1 MADPQVATKLT
12 PAEWGT
18 QFRQENPNYFR
29 YQDITDPAEF
39 ADAMRSTLDID
50 SIVDFSEYDMEMT
63 PTGSMVSKIPVVG
76 GAIDAALNIGTRKPQ
91 SIMVDGEETAVGA
104 HIFGD
109 DSKAWYTGQRF
120 ISGIPTFI
128 AGQVAGGFDEQSAYA
143 MVTESITKD
152 GNGNPILDENGMMDW
167 VDGSGNI
174 HKVTKEDMLERADK
188 LRSSSFLPFGIGPNW
203 KEAEE
208 WLTNKTIDFWT
219 EHKKRQ
225 DEYLVNNPGVQG
237 YLQWQEETP
246 FSYEDHG
253 VRQFVH
259 PQMIARAV
267 ADMLPSMT
275 VGTLLGGAP
284 GAVKQTFGAAIGTQ
298 TVKQGLKN
306 LTVGSFAQV
315 GGMTLMEGSGQM
327 EESLDILIN
336 ELKMDP
342 GQAVPIAASTA
353 LVVGITNGLLEKLQF
368 TKIAKYGA
376 FDDQAKT
383 LLTSTVLRKFYDD
396 AMKAGG
402 VVKWMSKGGEFL
414 VDNIEEGV
422 IEAMQE
428 INGLAMSKA
437 LESGHAATPE
447 EAMNL
452 YHRQFTNIENMK
464 DMASSPEAL
473 QAFFTGTAGGGGMAA
488 GTRGLSYLMGNR
500 DTKEQV
506 SIGLDD
512 DPADGKPGIL
522 VSIGGKIQKI
532 FTKDRKSAEV
542 ASQILQ
548 DASETEG
555 FSIPGL
561 NKRIEDITTLDELL
575 IALAHQV
582 DDGSLGLISDI
593 WNEGNTGR
601 SKDYQDLTD
610 AQIILDKLNRDKNLS
625 ADGAKAMQ
633 MVIDKGGIDIVNK
646 IKDENV
652 RAIILERLKT
662 NKVEQV
668 KQDLN
673 AGESGEAVGDK
684 ADEFIDRYLAD
695 DERFMETL
703 NDETEFTNQLNEFL
717 EGNVDTGATYQSSK
731 APGPAE
737 QQKIDEGNARRSRV
751 KDIFLDPN
759 KGWDVKDLAYA
770 AQVAFEQRG
779 INGLKAFLGGTK
791 GTKSKPGFR
800 GLTKMSLKVL
810 MDAYGLK
817 YTTKTKRE
825 DMISALMKSM
835 AKQAVSE
842 INIKTS
848 QKDKPAKKKPKT
860 TAQKMDAF
868 FGEEESTPVEDPIET
883 KAAEI
888 QAEIDRLERALPKMD
903 GPGATQLKMAIGA
916 LRKQQ
921 KQLSLGT
928 KPKPKV
934 EVEPTKEKITEEE
947 VKTDTGETITITP
960 TGEGVT
966 PASAVAKGLDMI
978 DSEDASNFAD
988 ESAQELNEDNYD
1000 NVEEETD
1007 DISDIINNCGRG
1019 I

>member
-63 PTGSMVSKIPVVG
+63 PTGSMVSKIPIVG

-152 GNGNPILDENGMMDW
+152 GSGNPILDENGMMDW

-225 DEYLVNNPGVQG
+225 DEYLINNPGVQG
-237 YLQWQEETP
+237 YLQWQKETP

-284 GAVKQTFGAAIGTQ
+284 GAVRQTFGAAIGTQ

-327 EESLDILIN
+327 EESLDILVN

-402 VVKWMSKGGEFL
+402 VAKWMSKGGEFL

-447 EAMNL
+447 EAMDL
-452 YHRQFTNIENMK
+452 YHRQFSNMENMK
-464 DMASSPEAL
+464 EMASSPEAL
-473 QAFFTGTAGGGGMAA
+473 QAFFTGTAGGGMSA
-488 GTRGLSYLMGNR
+488 GTKGISYLMGNK
-500 DTKEQV
+500 DAKDQV
-506 SIGLDD
+506 TIGVDED
-512 DPADGKPGIL
+512 SPDGKPGIL
-522 VSIGGKIQKI
+522 VGIGGKIKRFI
-532 FTKDRKSAEV
+532 TKDKDTAKIITSTVQKKAE
-542 ASQILQ
+542 
-548 DASETEG
+548 DEG
-555 FSIPGL
+555 FAVPEL
-561 NKRIEDITTLDELL
+561 NKNIEDISTMGELL
-575 IALAHQV
+575 IALAHQSS
-582 DDGSLGLISDI
+582 DGRLGAIARI
-593 WNEGNTGR
+593 WDKGNRGR
-601 SKDYQDLTD
+601 SKDHQDLTD
-610 AQIILDKLNRDKNLS
+610 AQIILNKLSKDNRLM
-625 ADGAKAMQ
+625 ADVSQAIQ
-633 MVIDKGGIDIVNK
+633 MVIDKAGIGVLDEIQDES
-646 IKDENV
+646 IKNT
-652 RAIILERLKT
+652 IISELRINYKRE
-662 NKVEQV
+662 V
-668 KQDLN
+668 KSSI
-673 AGESGEAVGDK
+673 APGESGQEVGDK
-684 ADEFIDRYLAD
+684 ADEFLDKALEDND
-695 DERFMETL
+695 DFIKVY

-779 INGLKAFLGGTK
+779 INGLKAFLGGTQ

-825 DMISALMKSM
+825 DMISALMKAM

-883 KAAEI
+883 KASEI
-888 QAEIDRLERALPKMD
+888 QAEIDKLERALPKMD

-934 EVEPTKEKITEEE
+934 EVEPKKEKITEEE

>member
-63 PTGSMVSKIPVVG
+63 PTGSMVSKIPIVG

-152 GNGNPILDENGMMDW
+152 GSGNPILDENGMMDW

-225 DEYLVNNPGVQG
+225 DEYLINNPGVQG
-237 YLQWQEETP
+237 YLQWQKETP

-284 GAVKQTFGAAIGTQ
+284 GAVRQTFGAAIGTQ

-327 EESLDILIN
+327 EESLDILVN

-402 VVKWMSKGGEFL
+402 VAKWMSKGGEFL

-447 EAMNL
+447 EAMDL
-452 YHRQFTNIENMK
+452 YHRQFSNMENMK
-464 DMASSPEAL
+464 EMASSPEAL
-473 QAFFTGTAGGGGMAA
+473 QAFFTGTAGGGGMSA
-488 GTRGLSYLMGNR
+488 GTKGISYLMGNK
-500 DTKEQV
+500 DAKDQV
-506 SIGLDD
+506 TIGVDED
-512 DPADGKPGIL
+512 SPDGKPGIL
-522 VSIGGKIQKI
+522 VGIGGKIKRFI
-532 FTKDRKSAEV
+532 TKDKDTAKIITSTVQKKAE
-542 ASQILQ
+542 
-548 DASETEG
+548 DEG
-555 FSIPGL
+555 FAVPEL
-561 NKRIEDITTLDELL
+561 NKNIEDISTMGELL
-575 IALAHQV
+575 IALAHQSS
-582 DDGSLGLISDI
+582 DGRLGAIARI
-593 WNEGNTGR
+593 WDKGNRGR
-601 SKDYQDLTD
+601 SKDHQDLTD
-610 AQIILDKLNRDKNLS
+610 AQIILNKLSKDNRLM
-625 ADGAKAMQ
+625 ADVSQAIQ
-633 MVIDKGGIDIVNK
+633 MVIDKAGIGVLDEIQDES
-646 IKDENV
+646 IKNT
-652 RAIILERLKT
+652 IISELRINYKRE
-662 NKVEQV
+662 V
-668 KQDLN
+668 KSSI
-673 AGESGEAVGDK
+673 APGESGQEVGDK
-684 ADEFIDRYLAD
+684 ADEFLDKALEDND
-695 DERFMETL
+695 DFIKVY

-779 INGLKAFLGGTK
+779 INGLKAFLGGTQ

-800 GLTKMSLKVL
+800 DLTKMSLKVL

-825 DMISALMKSM
+825 DMISALMKAM

-883 KAAEI
+883 KASEI
-888 QAEIDRLERALPKMD
+888 QAEIDKLERALPKMD

-934 EVEPTKEKITEEE
+934 EVEPKKEKITEEE

>member
-63 PTGSMVSKIPVVG
+63 PTGSMVSKIPIVG

-152 GNGNPILDENGMMDW
+152 GSGNPILDENGMMDW

-225 DEYLVNNPGVQG
+225 DEYLINNPGVQG
-237 YLQWQEETP
+237 YLQWQKETP

-284 GAVKQTFGAAIGTQ
+284 GAVRQTFGAAIGTQ

-327 EESLDILIN
+327 EESLDILVN

-402 VVKWMSKGGEFL
+402 VAKWMSKGGEFL

-447 EAMNL
+447 EAMDL
-452 YHRQFTNIENMK
+452 YHRQFSNMENMK
-464 DMASSPEAL
+464 EMASSPEAL
-473 QAFFTGTAGGGGMAA
+473 QAFFTGTAGGGGMSA
-488 GTRGLSYLMGNR
+488 GTKGISYLMGNK
-500 DTKEQV
+500 DAKDQV
-506 SIGLDD
+506 TIGVDED
-512 DPADGKPGIL
+512 SPDGKPGIL
-522 VSIGGKIQKI
+522 VGIGGKIKRFI
-532 FTKDRKSAEV
+532 TKDKDTAKIITSTVQKKAE
-542 ASQILQ
+542 
-548 DASETEG
+548 DEG
-555 FSIPGL
+555 FAVPEL
-561 NKRIEDITTLDELL
+561 NKNIEDISTMGELL
-575 IALAHQV
+575 IALAHQSS
-582 DDGSLGLISDI
+582 DGRLGAIARI
-593 WNEGNTGR
+593 WDKGNRGR
-601 SKDYQDLTD
+601 SKDHQDLTD
-610 AQIILDKLNRDKNLS
+610 AQIILNKLSKDNRLM
-625 ADGAKAMQ
+625 ADVSQAIQ
-633 MVIDKGGIDIVNK
+633 MVIDKAGIGVLDEIQDES
-646 IKDENV
+646 IKNT
-652 RAIILERLKT
+652 IISELRINYKRE
-662 NKVEQV
+662 V
-668 KQDLN
+668 KSSI
-673 AGESGEAVGDK
+673 APGESGQEVGDK
-684 ADEFIDRYLAD
+684 ADEFLDKALEDND
-695 DERFMETL
+695 DFIKVY

-779 INGLKAFLGGTK
+779 INGLKAFLGGTQ

-825 DMISALMKSM
+825 DMISALMKAM

-883 KAAEI
+883 KASEI
-888 QAEIDRLERALPKMD
+888 QAEIDKLERALPKMD

-934 EVEPTKEKITEEE
+934 EVEPKKEKITEEE

>member
-152 GNGNPILDENGMMDW
+152 GSGNPILDENGMMDW

-174 HKVTKEDMLERADK
+174 HKVTKEDMLERADR

-237 YLQWQEETP
+237 YLQWQKETP

-327 EESLDILIN
+327 EESLDILVN

-402 VVKWMSKGGEFL
+402 VAKWMSKGGEFL
-414 VDNIEEGV
+414 VDNI
-422 IEAMQE
+422 
-428 INGLAMSKA
+428 
-437 LESGHAATPE
+437 
-447 EAMNL
+447 
-452 YHRQFTNIENMK
+452 
-464 DMASSPEAL
+464 
-473 QAFFTGTAGGGGMAA
+473 
-488 GTRGLSYLMGNR
+488 
-500 DTKEQV
+500 
-506 SIGLDD
+506 
-512 DPADGKPGIL
+512 
-522 VSIGGKIQKI
+522 
-532 FTKDRKSAEV
+532 
-542 ASQILQ
+542 
-548 DASETEG
+548 
-555 FSIPGL
+555 
-561 NKRIEDITTLDELL
+561 
-575 IALAHQV
+575 
-582 DDGSLGLISDI
+582 
-593 WNEGNTGR
+593 
-601 SKDYQDLTD
+601 
-610 AQIILDKLNRDKNLS
+610 
-625 ADGAKAMQ
+625 
-633 MVIDKGGIDIVNK
+633 
-646 IKDENV
+646 
-652 RAIILERLKT
+652 
-662 NKVEQV
+662 
-668 KQDLN
+668 
-673 AGESGEAVGDK
+673 
-684 ADEFIDRYLAD
+684 
-695 DERFMETL
+695 
-703 NDETEFTNQLNEFL
+703 
-717 EGNVDTGATYQSSK
+717 
-731 APGPAE
+731 
-737 QQKIDEGNARRSRV
+737 
-751 KDIFLDPN
+751 
-759 KGWDVKDLAYA
+759 
-770 AQVAFEQRG
+770 
-779 INGLKAFLGGTK
+779 
-791 GTKSKPGFR
+791 
-800 GLTKMSLKVL
+800 
-810 MDAYGLK
+810 
-817 YTTKTKRE
+817 
-825 DMISALMKSM
+825 
-835 AKQAVSE
+835 
-842 INIKTS
+842 
-848 QKDKPAKKKPKT
+848 
-860 TAQKMDAF
+860 
-868 FGEEESTPVEDPIET
+868 
-883 KAAEI
+883 
-888 QAEIDRLERALPKMD
+888 
-903 GPGATQLKMAIGA
+903 
-916 LRKQQ
+916 
-921 KQLSLGT
+921 
-928 KPKPKV
+928 
-934 EVEPTKEKITEEE
+934 
-947 VKTDTGETITITP
+947 
-960 TGEGVT
+960 
-966 PASAVAKGLDMI
+966 
-978 DSEDASNFAD
+978 
-988 ESAQELNEDNYD
+988 
-1000 NVEEETD
+1000 
-1007 DISDIINNCGRG
+1007 
-1019 I
+1019 